1 MPKNFREEF
10 NNALKNV
17 LSAQEYQ
24 VYKQVTKGNPED
36 YMLMAD
42 ENITYLVNLNT
53 QHSIRLTPSS
63 VRKERNL
70 HSNNN
75 SPIFDNNQAGEEF
88 FNYINSKFEEKIE
101 ESDEFDL

>member
-1 MPKNFREEF
+1 
-10 NNALKNV
+10 
-17 LSAQEYQ
+17 
-24 VYKQVTKGNPED
+24 
-36 YMLMAD
+36 
-42 ENITYLVNLNT
+42 
-53 QHSIRLTPSS
+53 